1 MIEGIKNY
9 SCDHYLNDFW
19 GNRMAVNQCKITVD
33 VPEKSSNSSH
43 SIDLLRLD
51 NDIDKIISEH
61 QQIMKDHIDN
71 KVIKNVIVHE
81 PKMDNKICYEPKT
94 DKKKYMKPDL
104 FKKK

>member
-19 GNRMAVNQCKITVD
+19 GNRMAVNQCKISAD
-33 VPEKSSNSSH
+33 GPEKSSNSSP

-94 DKKKYMKPDL
+94 DKKSI
-104 FKKK
+104 